1 MNKRTEPPKKQE
13 KTDDFGTNIY
23 AVRCQK
29 ENIMSTTM
37 TKTLPHW
44 DLSNVF
50 PSLESVEFEAAIA
63 KLKGQLDGLEKLV
76 AERISKTDASTPP
89 VELGAL
95 AGEAIDQF
103 NTMYELAGTIRAY
116 IYSFVSTNSHDQ
128 AATKKLSE
136 FDPIGVRMQNLATQF
151 TAWDG
156 KLAPVLDA
164 VIAAN
169 ATTKAHA
176 FMMRETARQ
185 AKYLMPEDQESL
197 AAELGVSG
205 DGAWSKLQGTL
216 TSQITVDFE
225 LDGKTQKLPMP
236 ALLNVQHYNPD
247 ETVRHRAYDAE
258 MQAWESVRE
267 ALAACLNGIKGT
279 ANTLNKRRGREDA
292 LHPAVDAARIDRAT
306 LEAMLGAMEASFPK
320 FRKYF
325 TAKAKR
331 LGKEKLA
338 WWDLFAPVGSANK
351 KYEWDEAR
359 AFILQNFGKFS
370 PDLEAFAKRAFDNG
384 WIDAEQREGKRGG
397 AFCMGVPGV
406 KESRVLCNFDGS
418 LDQVSTIAHELGH
431 AFHNQCAYQAGK
443 TELQQDTPMT
453 LAETASIMCETIVM
467 EAVLAQT
474 TDPQEELA
482 VLETRLIGD
491 AQVIVD
497 IYSRYLFEKEV
508 FERRAEAELSAD
520 ELCEIME
527 RAQKATYGDGLDE
540 NHLHKYMWTWKPHYY
555 FAGLSFYNFPYSF
568 GLLFGTG
575 LYAIYQQR
583 GEAFV
588 EDYKNLLA
596 STGEAPAAD
605 LAARFGI
612 DIRSRKFWEDS
623 LGVIARKIDRYCEI

>member
-1 MNKRTEPPKKQE
+1 
-13 KTDDFGTNIY
+13 
-23 AVRCQK
+23 
-29 ENIMSTTM
+29 MSSTM
-37 TKTLPHW
+37 TRTLPHW

-50 PSLESVEFEAAIA
+50 PSLESAEFEAAIVD
-63 KLKGQLDGLEKLV
+63 LKAQLDGLEELFTGRV
-76 AERISKTDASTPP
+76 SQTDAATPP
-89 VELGAL
+89 AELGAL
-95 AGEAIDQF
+95 AGEAIDRF
-103 NTMYELAGTIRAY
+103 NLMYELAGTLRAY
-116 IYSFVSTNSHDQ
+116 IYSFVTTDSHNQ
-128 AATKKLSE
+128 AAMRKLSE
-136 FDPIGVRMQNLATQF
+136 FDPLGVRMQNVATQF

-156 KLAPVLDA
+156 KLAPVLDS

-169 ATTKAHA
+169 ATTQAHA
-176 FMMRETARQ
+176 FMLQETARQ
-185 AKYLMPEDQESL
+185 ARYLMPEDLEAL

-205 DGAWSKLQGTL
+205 DNAWSKLHGTI
-216 TSQITVDFE
+216 TSQVTVDFE
-225 LDGKTQKLPMP
+225 LDGEVQKLPMP

-247 ETVRHRAYDAE
+247 ESVRHRAYEAE
-258 MQAWESVRE
+258 MKAWESVRE
-267 ALAACLNGIKGT
+267 PLAACLNGIKGT

-292 LHPAVDAARIDRAT
+292 LHPAVDQARIDRAT
-306 LEAMLGAMEASFPK
+306 LEAMLGAMEASFPA
-320 FRKYF
+320 FRKYLQ
-325 TAKAKR
+325 AKAKR
-331 LGKEKLA
+331 LGVEALP
-338 WWDLFAPVGSANK
+338 WWDLMAPVGTANRQ
-351 KYEWDEAR
+351 YEWEEAR
-359 AFILQNFGKFS
+359 AFVLENFGKFS
-370 PDLEAFAKRAFDNG
+370 PDLQAFARRAFDNN

-406 KESRVLCNFDGS
+406 RESRVLCNFDGS
-418 LDQVSTIAHELGH
+418 LNQVSTIAHELGH
-431 AFHNQCAYQAGK
+431 AFHNHCAYQAGK

-467 EAVLAQT
+467 EAVLAGT
-474 TDPQEELA
+474 ADPQEELA

-491 AQVIVD
+491 TQVIVD

-520 ELCEIME
+520 ELCEIMV

-540 NHLHKYMWTWKPHYY
+540 DHLHKYMWTWKPHYY
-555 FAGLSFYNFPYSF
+555 YAGLSFYNFPYSF

-588 EDYKNLLA
+588 EDYRNLLA

-623 LGVIARKIDRYCEI
+623 LGVIARKIDRYCEL